1 MIWPHQQ
8 QFPHR
13 TKILALGCTFALL
26 IASLWPGL
34 SLSERAVMPVFTIYG
49 IASGFFT
56 YGLLLMLLR
65 FVPSFHTF
73 IALTLFYG
81 ALTCL
86 LVFLVQT
93 VVVAVSSHST
103 SPYQEALSFAITV
116 PASLGIAA
124 AAFSALNRRASP
136 SNNRWRGP

>member
-13 TKILALGCTFALL
+13 ITILILGCAFALL
-26 IASLWPGL
+26 VASFWPGL
-34 SLSERAVMPVFTIYG
+34 SLRERALMPVFTVYG

-65 FVPSFHTF
+65 FVPSLHTF

-81 ALTCL
+81 ALASL
-86 LVFLVQT
+86 LVFLLQ
-93 VVVAVSSHST
+93 VVVAIVGSHNT
-103 SPYQEALSFAITV
+103 SPYEEAVSFAVTV

-124 AAFSALNRRASP
+124 AAYSALNRLGSP